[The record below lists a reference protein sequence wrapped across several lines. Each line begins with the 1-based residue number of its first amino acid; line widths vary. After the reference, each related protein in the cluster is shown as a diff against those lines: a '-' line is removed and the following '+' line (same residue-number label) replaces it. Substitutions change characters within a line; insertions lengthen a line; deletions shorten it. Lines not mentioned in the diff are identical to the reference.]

1 MIILKISLRLPW
13 GETQYFKV
21 PKNPYDPFASVTTK
35 GLKIS
40 VNSDDQPAE
49 SSVSLFPKGLNVDGD
64 HALRFH
70 MFMSYNGPAY
80 GGSGSTE
87 LATMGV
93 GHSVSWSPFFVG
105 MVPWT
110 AMEPSSQ
117 FLVKGVLLE
126 IIVPMSGMVL
136 GNRSFWMSKPIDMAS
151 RTWMAT
157 E

>member
-1 MIILKISLRLPW
+1 
-13 GETQYFKV
+13 
-21 PKNPYDPFASVTTK
+21 
-35 GLKIS
+35 
-40 VNSDDQPAE
+40 
-49 SSVSLFPKGLNVDGD
+49 
-64 HALRFH
+64 
-70 MFMSYNGPAY
+70 MSYNGPAY

-93 GHSVSWSPFFVG
+93 GHSGELVAFLRGNGALDGDGTFFAVSG
-105 MVPWT
+105 
-110 AMEPSSQ
+110 E
-117 FLVKGVLLE
+117 GVLLE